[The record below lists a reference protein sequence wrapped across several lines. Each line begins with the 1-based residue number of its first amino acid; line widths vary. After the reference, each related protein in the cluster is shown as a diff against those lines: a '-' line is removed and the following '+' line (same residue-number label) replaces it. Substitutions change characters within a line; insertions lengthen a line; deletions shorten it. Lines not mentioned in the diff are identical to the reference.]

1 MRPAFSKTLLLL
13 GLAAAVWTPALFG
26 QKKNPAPRE
35 APAAQPRGAKVP
47 RVNAP
52 GGAKGAAGSKEGPRR
67 PAPNPITAVDRW
79 NAMNPK
85 QRERLLTKMPPER
98 QKQFLDKVEK
108 FNALPKEEQQLARE
122 RYARLS
128 NLPPEQQQVVRR
140 DIARLNNL
148 PPARRQ
154 AISQEFLKLRKMSE
168 SERNAYLASPEFRDK
183 FYPAEQQMIGNLT
196 QVLSMRK

>member
-1 MRPAFSKTLLLL
+1 MLLML
-13 GLAAAVWTPALFG
+13 GLSAAVWTSAAYG
-26 QKKNPAPRE
+26 QKKTSAPRE
-35 APAAQPRGAKVP
+35 APASRPGAKPPRG
-47 RVNAP
+47 NTP
-52 GGAKGAAGSKEGPRR
+52 GGAKGGPSSKEGPGR

-122 RYARLS
+122 RYERLT
-128 NLPPEQQQVVRR
+128 NLPPDQQQVVRR
-140 DIARLNNL
+140 DIARLGNL

-154 AISQEFLKLRKMSE
+154 AMNQEFLKLRKMSE
-168 SERNAYLASPEFRDK
+168 SERSTYLASPEFRDK
-183 FYPAEQQMIGNLT
+183 FYPAEQQMIENLT
-196 QVLSMRK
+196 QVLATRK